1 MEELRLF
8 TGIIQEIGK
17 VRNIIKGSKSIRL
30 AIEAPKLAPKIAI
43 GDSIC
48 TNGVCLTV
56 SKKEDY
62 IFWADATP
70 ETVKRTNLYDLKQ
83 GNYVNLEP
91 SLKLQDLIGGH
102 LVSGHVD
109 GIGIINR
116 IFQEEN
122 SLYITIHVEPI
133 TLFYIVEKGSVAVDG
148 ISLTVANIDEKGFTV
163 SIIPHSLQNTTLK
176 YKKTGSKVNIE
187 CDMIGRYVAKFID
200 NMGKNNKSNI
210 LNEEFLKNNGFI

>member
-56 SKKEDY
+56 TKKAVT

-70 ETVKRTNLYDLKQ
+70 ETVKRTNLYDLRQ
-83 GNYVNLEP
+83 GDCVNLER
-91 SLKLQDLIGGH
+91 SLTLQDLIGGH

-109 GIGIINR
+109 GVGIISK
-116 IFQEEN
+116 IFYEEN
-122 SLYITIHVEPI
+122 AQYLIINVEPKI
-133 TLFYIVEKGSVAVDG
+133 LFYMVEKGSVAVDG
-148 ISLTVANIDEKGFTV
+148 ISLTIANIDERSFTV

-176 YKKTGSKVNIE
+176 YKTIGSKVNIE
-187 CDMIGRYVAKFID
+187 CDMIGRYVSKFID
-200 NMGKNNKSNI
+200 NMKKNTKNNI
-210 LNEEFLKNNGFI
+210 IDEEFLKNNGFI

>member
-17 VRNIIKGSKSIRL
+17 VRNINKGSKSICL
-30 AIEAPKLAPKIAI
+30 AIEAPKLTPKIAI
-43 GDSIC
+43 GDSIS

-56 SKKEDY
+56 TKKADN

-83 GNYVNLEP
+83 GDCVNLER
-91 SLKLQDLIGGH
+91 SLTLQDLIGGH

-109 GIGIINR
+109 GVGIISQ
-116 IFQEEN
+116 IFYDEN
-122 SLYITIHVEPI
+122 AQYLIINVEPKI
-133 TLFYIVEKGSVAVDG
+133 LFYMVEKGSVAVDG
-148 ISLTVANIDEKGFTV
+148 ISLTIANINERSFTV

-176 YKKTGSKVNIE
+176 DKTIGSKVNIE
-187 CDMIGRYVAKFID
+187 CDMIGRYVSKFID
-200 NMGKNNKSNI
+200 NMKKNTKNNSI
-210 LNEEFLKNNGFI
+210 DEDFLKNNGFI

>member
-56 SKKEDY
+56 SKKEDN

-109 GIGIINR
+109 GIGIISK
-116 IFQEEN
+116 IFYEEN
-122 SLYITIHVEPI
+122 AQYLIINVEPKI
-133 TLFYIVEKGSVAVDG
+133 LFYMVEKGSVAVDG
-148 ISLTVANIDEKGFTV
+148 ISLTIANIDERSFTV

-176 YKKTGSKVNIE
+176 YKTIGSKVNIE
-187 CDMIGRYVAKFID
+187 CDMIGRYVSKFID
-200 NMGKNNKSNI
+200 NMKKNTKNNI
-210 LNEEFLKNNGFI
+210 IDEDFLKNNGFI

>member
-1 MEELRLF
+1 VEELRLF

-56 SKKEDY
+56 SKKEDN

-109 GIGIINR
+109 GIGIISK
-116 IFQEEN
+116 IFYEEN
-122 SLYITIHVEPI
+122 AQYLIINVEPKI
-133 TLFYIVEKGSVAVDG
+133 LFYMVEKGSVAVDG
-148 ISLTVANIDEKGFTV
+148 ISLTIANIDERSFTV

-176 YKKTGSKVNIE
+176 YKTIGSKVNIE
-187 CDMIGRYVAKFID
+187 CDMIGRYVSKFID
-200 NMGKNNKSNI
+200 NMKKNTKNNI
-210 LNEEFLKNNGFI
+210 IDEDFLKNNGFI

>member
-30 AIEAPKLAPKIAI
+30 AIEAPKLTPKIAI
-43 GDSIC
+43 GDSIS

-56 SKKEDY
+56 TKKAVT

-70 ETVKRTNLYDLKQ
+70 ETVKRTNLYDLRQ
-83 GNYVNLEP
+83 GDCVNLER
-91 SLKLQDLIGGH
+91 SLTLQDLIGGH

-109 GIGIINR
+109 GVGIISK
-116 IFQEEN
+116 IFYEEN
-122 SLYITIHVEPI
+122 AQYLIINVEPKI
-133 TLFYIVEKGSVAVDG
+133 LFYMVEKGSVAVDG
-148 ISLTVANIDEKGFTV
+148 ISLTIANIDERSFTV

-176 YKKTGSKVNIE
+176 YKTIGSKVNIE
-187 CDMIGRYVAKFID
+187 CDMIGRYVSKFID
-200 NMGKNNKSNI
+200 NMKKNTKNNI
-210 LNEEFLKNNGFI
+210 IDEDFLKNNGFI